1 LLNSN
6 GFVWILINIHW
17 DSSVKYTTINKV
29 RRPLSCL
36 RLDKLDSSIHCA
48 ITTNTAIW
56 KPGLRFGFLMHHN
69 IAFVFK
75 KWQLLFSSR
84 LLLFSGYF
92 LAIALPVTFG
102 PFTAFH
108 EDARPWT
115 MSEKILYNTT
125 RHLAWGIVLAWV
137 TYACEY
143 GYGGECGPLRCSPR
157 PLLILRLCF
166 I

>member
-1 LLNSN
+1 MWRILLYFIAHALELDKVLLNSN

-48 ITTNTAIW
+48 ITTNTTIW

-84 LLLFSGYF
+84 LLLFSG
-92 LAIALPVTFG
+92 LLP
-102 PFTAFH
+102 
-108 EDARPWT
+108 W
-115 MSEKILYNTT
+115 
-125 RHLAWGIVLAWV
+125 
-137 TYACEY
+137 
-143 GYGGECGPLRCSPR
+143 PLRCLL
-157 PLLILRLCF
+157 PLDPSQHSMRTHDHGQCLKKYCI
-166 I
+166 IQQDT